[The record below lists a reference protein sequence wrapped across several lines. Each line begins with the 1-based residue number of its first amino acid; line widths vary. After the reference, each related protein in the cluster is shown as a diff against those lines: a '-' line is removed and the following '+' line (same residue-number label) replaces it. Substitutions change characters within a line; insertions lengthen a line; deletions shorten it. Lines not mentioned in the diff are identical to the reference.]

1 MATAADFRGAKPTW
15 CPGCGDFAVLS
26 AMQQALANTGATP
39 HETVVVSG
47 IGCSGKTSQYLKS
60 YGFHGLHG
68 RTVPA
73 ATAIKLVNKD
83 LTVIA
88 TGGDGDGYGIG
99 LSHSLHAMRRNI
111 DITYIVMDNNIYGLT
126 TGQVSPTSRK
136 GFKSKTSPTGSAED
150 HIRPLELA
158 LAAGASFVAQAFSGD
173 PKQLT
178 RIFEEG
184 LRHKGFSLINVF
196 SPCVT
201 FNKVNT
207 YEWFKEHLVNLDT
220 VDGYDPTDKYGAA
233 RVVGERDGMV
243 LGVVYREE
251 RPVYH
256 DELPAVSDTPIVKM
270 DIELPIAE
278 RHQILDSY
286 FR

>member
-1 MATAADFRGAKPTW
+1 MSTAQEFRGAKPTW
-15 CPGCGDFAVLS
+15 CPGCGDFAVLQ
-26 AMQQALANTGATP
+26 AIQTALAVTGNQP
-39 HETVVVSG
+39 HETVVTSG
-47 IGCSGKTSQYLKS
+47 IGCSGKTSQYLRS

-68 RTVPA
+68 RSIPA
-73 ATAIKLVNKD
+73 ATAIKLVNHS

-126 TGQVSPTSRK
+126 TGQMSPTSRK
-136 GFKSKTSPTGSAED
+136 GFKSKTSPSGSAED
-150 HIRPLELA
+150 PVRPLEMA
-158 LAAGASFVAQAFSGD
+158 LAAGASFVAQGFSGD
-173 PKQLT
+173 PKGLA
-178 RIFEEG
+178 RLFEEG
-184 LRHKGFSLINVF
+184 IRHRGFSLINVF

-207 YEWFKEHLVNLDT
+207 YEWFKEHLINLDE
-220 VDGYDPTDKYGAA
+220 VDGYDPTDKYAAA
-233 RVVGERDGMV
+233 RVVGEHDGLV
-243 LGVVYREE
+243 LGVVYQEE

-256 DELPAVSDTPIVKM
+256 EALPAVSETPIAHM
-270 DIELPIAE
+270 DIDMAVAE
-278 RHQILDSY
+278 RYQLLES

>member
-1 MATAADFRGAKPTW
+1 MATVQEFRGAKPTW
-15 CPGCGDFAVLS
+15 CPGCGDFAVLQ
-26 AMQQALANTGATP
+26 AMQTALANTGNSP
-39 HETVVVSG
+39 HQTAVVSG
-47 IGCSGKTSQYLKS
+47 IGCSGKTSQYLS
-60 YGFHGLHG
+60 AYGFHGLHG
-68 RTVPA
+68 RTIPA
-73 ATAIKLVNKD
+73 ATAIKLVNHS
-83 LTVIA
+83 LTVLA

-111 DITYIVMDNNIYGLT
+111 DITYVVMDNNIYGLT

-150 HIRPLELA
+150 PIRPLELA
-158 LAAGASFVAQAFSGD
+158 LGAGASFIAQGFSGE
-173 PKQLT
+173 PKHLT
-178 RIFEEG
+178 RLLEEAI
-184 LRHKGFSLINVF
+184 RHKGFSLVNVF

-207 YEWFKEHLVNLDT
+207 YEWFKEKLVNLDT
-220 VDGYDPTDKYGAA
+220 VAGYDPTDKYGAA
-233 RVVGERDGMV
+233 RVVGEHDGLV

-256 DELPAVSDTPIVKM
+256 DALPAVSDTPIAHM
-270 DIELPIAE
+270 NIELPVAE
-278 RHQILDSY
+278 RYAILDS

>member
-1 MATAADFRGAKPTW
+1 MATVQDFRGAKPTW
-15 CPGCGDFAVLS
+15 CPGCGDYAVL
-26 AMQQALANTGATP
+26 QAIQTALVNTGKNP
-39 HETVVVSG
+39 DETVVVSG
-47 IGCSGKTSQYLKS
+47 IGCSGKMSQHLKS

-68 RTVPA
+68 RTIPA
-73 ATAIKLVNKD
+73 ATAIKLVNHG
-83 LTVIA
+83 LTVLA

-126 TGQVSPTSRK
+126 TGQMSPTSRK

-150 HIRPLELA
+150 PVRPLELA
-158 LAAGASFVAQAFSGD
+158 MAAGASFVAQGFSGD
-173 PKQLT
+173 PNGLAQL
-178 RIFEEG
+178 FEAG
-184 LRHKGFSLINVF
+184 IRHRGFALINVF

-207 YEWFKEHLVNLDT
+207 YDWFKEHITNLD
-220 VDGYDPTDKYGAA
+220 DLEGYDVTDKPRAA
-233 RVVGERDGMV
+233 RVVSEHDGLV
-243 LGVVYREE
+243 VGVVYREE

-256 DELPAVSDTPIVKM
+256 EALPAVSEVPIVQM
-270 DIELPIAE
+270 EIDLPVAE
-278 RHQILDSY
+278 RYRILES

>member
-1 MATAADFRGAKPTW
+1 MATVQEFRGAKPTW
-15 CPGCGDFAVLS
+15 CPGCGDFAVLQ
-26 AMQQALANTGATP
+26 AMQTALANTGRTP

-47 IGCSGKTSQYLKS
+47 IGCSGKTSQYLKA

-68 RTVPA
+68 RSIPA
-73 ATAIKLVNKD
+73 ATAIKLVNHE

-136 GFKSKTSPTGSAED
+136 GFKSKTSPNGSAED
-150 HIRPLELA
+150 PIRPLELA
-158 LAAGASFVAQAFSGD
+158 LAAGASFVAQGFSGD
-173 PKQLT
+173 PKGLA
-178 RIFEEG
+178 RLFEEG
-184 LRHKGFSLINVF
+184 IQHRGFALINVF

-207 YEWFKEHLVNLDT
+207 YEWFRESLVNLDQ
-220 VDGYDPTDKYGAA
+220 VEGYDPTDRYGAA
-233 RVVGERDGMV
+233 RVVGEHDGLV

-256 DELPAVSDTPIVKM
+256 EALPAVSETPIAQM
-270 DIELPIAE
+270 AIDLPTDE
-278 RHQILDSY
+278 RYRILAS

>member
-1 MATAADFRGAKPTW
+1 MSTAQEFRGAKPTW
-15 CPGCGDFAVLS
+15 CPGCGDFAVLQ
-26 AMQQALANTGATP
+26 AIQTALAATGNSP
-39 HETVVVSG
+39 HETVVASG
-47 IGCSGKTSQYLKS
+47 IGCSGKTSQYLRS

-68 RTVPA
+68 RSIPA
-73 ATAIKLVNKD
+73 ATAIKLVNHQ

-126 TGQVSPTSRK
+126 TGQMSPTSRK
-136 GFKSKTSPTGSAED
+136 GFKSKTSPQGSAED
-150 HIRPLELA
+150 PVRPLEMA
-158 LAAGASFVAQAFSGD
+158 LAAGASFVAQGFSGD
-173 PKQLT
+173 PKGLV
-178 RIFEEG
+178 RLFEEG
-184 LRHKGFSLINVF
+184 IRHRGFSLINVF

-207 YEWFKEHLVNLDT
+207 YEWFKEHLVRLDEIE
-220 VDGYDPTDKYGAA
+220 GYDPTDKYGAA
-233 RVVGERDGMV
+233 RVVGEHDGLV

-256 DELPAVSDTPIVKM
+256 EALPAVSETPIAHMKIDLDV
-270 DIELPIAE
+270 AE
-278 RHQILDSY
+278 RYQILES

>member
-1 MATAADFRGAKPTW
+1 MATAQEFRGAKPTW
-15 CPGCGDFAVLS
+15 CPGCGDFAVLQ
-26 AMQQALANTGATP
+26 ALQTALANTGNSP
-39 HETVVVSG
+39 HETVVASG
-47 IGCSGKTSQYLKS
+47 IGCSGKTSQYVKA

-68 RTVPA
+68 RTIPA
-73 ATAIKLVNKD
+73 ATAIKLVNHS

-99 LSHSLHAMRRNI
+99 LSHSLHAMRRNV

-126 TGQVSPTSRK
+126 TGQMSPTSRK

-150 HIRPLELA
+150 PIRPLELA
-158 LAAGASFVAQAFSGD
+158 LGAGASFIAQGFSGE
-173 PKQLT
+173 PKHLT
-178 RIFEEG
+178 RLFEAG
-184 LRHKGFSLINVF
+184 IRHKGFSLINVF

-220 VDGYDPTDKYGAA
+220 VEGYDPTDKYRAA
-233 RVVGERDGMV
+233 RVVGEHDGLV

-256 DELPAVSDTPIVKM
+256 DALPAVSDI
-270 DIELPIAE
+270 PIAYTSIDLPVAE
-278 RHQILDSY
+278 RYQILDS

>member
-1 MATAADFRGAKPTW
+1 MATAQEFRGAKPTW
-15 CPGCGDFAVLS
+15 CPGCGDFAVLQ
-26 AMQQALANTGATP
+26 AMQTALANTGNSP
-39 HETVVVSG
+39 HETVVASG

-68 RTVPA
+68 RAIPA
-73 ATAIKLVNKD
+73 ATAVKLVNHS

-126 TGQVSPTSRK
+126 TGQMSPTSRK
-136 GFKSKTSPTGSAED
+136 GFKSKTSPNGSAED
-150 HIRPLELA
+150 PLRPLEMA

-178 RIFEEG
+178 RICEEAI
-184 LRHKGFSLINVF
+184 RHRGFALINVF

-207 YEWFKEHLVNLDT
+207 YEWFKSRLVN
-220 VDGYDPTDKYGAA
+220 VDEIEGYDVTDKYGAA
-233 RVVGERDGMV
+233 RVVGENDGLV
-243 LGVVYREE
+243 VGVVYREE

-256 DELPAVSDTPIVKM
+256 EALPAVSEV
-270 DIELPIAE
+270 PIAHMNIDLPVAL
-278 RHQILDSY
+278 RYQILES

>member
-1 MATAADFRGAKPTW
+1 MATVQEFRGAKPTW
-15 CPGCGDFAVLS
+15 CPGCGDFAVLQ
-26 AMQQALANTGATP
+26 ALQTALANTGRDP
-39 HETVVVSG
+39 HETAVVSG

-68 RTVPA
+68 RAIPA
-73 ATAIKLVNKD
+73 ATAIKLVNHR

-126 TGQVSPTSRK
+126 TGQMSPTSAK
-136 GFKSKTSPTGSAED
+136 GFKSKTSPSGSAED
-150 HIRPLELA
+150 PVRPLEMA
-158 LAAGASFVAQAFSGD
+158 LAAGASFVAQGFSGEA
-173 PKQLT
+173 KHLA
-178 RIFEEG
+178 RLFEEG
-184 LRHKGFSLINVF
+184 INHEGFSLINVF

-207 YEWFKEHLVNLDT
+207 YEWFRSRLVNIEEMEGFD
-220 VDGYDPTDKYGAA
+220 VTDKYSAA
-233 RVVGERDGMV
+233 RLIGEHDGLV
-243 LGVVYREE
+243 IGVVHREE

-256 DELPAVSDTPIVKM
+256 NTLPAVSETPIAQM
-270 DIELPIAE
+270 NIDLSAAE
-278 RHQILDSY
+278 RYQILES

>member
-1 MATAADFRGAKPTW
+1 MATVQEFRGAKPTW
-15 CPGCGDFAVLS
+15 CPGCGDFAVLQ
-26 AMQQALANTGATP
+26 AMQTALANTGRTP

-47 IGCSGKTSQYLKS
+47 IGCSGKTSQYLKA

-68 RTVPA
+68 RSIPA
-73 ATAIKLVNKD
+73 ATAIKLVNHD

-150 HIRPLELA
+150 PIRPLELA
-158 LAAGASFVAQAFSGD
+158 LAAGASFVAQGFSGD
-173 PKQLT
+173 PKGLT
-178 RIFEEG
+178 RLFEEG
-184 LRHKGFSLINVF
+184 IQHRGFALINVF

-207 YEWFKEHLVNLDT
+207 YEWFRENLVNLDQAP
-220 VDGYDPTDKYGAA
+220 GYDPTDRSGAG
-233 RVVGERDGMV
+233 RVVSEHDGLV
-243 LGVVYREE
+243 LGIIYREE

-256 DELPAVSDTPIVKM
+256 EALPAVSETPIAQM
-270 DIELPIAE
+270 QIDLPAE
-278 RHQILDSY
+278 ERYRLLAG

>member
-1 MATAADFRGAKPTW
+1 MATVQDFRGAKPTW
-15 CPGCGDFAVLS
+15 CPGCGDYAVL
-26 AMQQALANTGATP
+26 QAIQTALVNTGKNP
-39 HETVVVSG
+39 DETVVVSG
-47 IGCSGKTSQYLKS
+47 IGCSGKMSQHLKS

-68 RTVPA
+68 RTIPA
-73 ATAIKLVNKD
+73 ATAIKLVNHD
-83 LTVIA
+83 LTVLA

-126 TGQVSPTSRK
+126 TGQMSPTSRK

-150 HIRPLELA
+150 PVRPLELA
-158 LAAGASFVAQAFSGD
+158 MAAGASFVAQGFSGD
-173 PKQLT
+173 PNGLAQL
-178 RIFEEG
+178 FEAG
-184 LRHKGFSLINVF
+184 IRHRGFALINVF

-207 YEWFKEHLVNLDT
+207 YDWFKEHITNLD
-220 VDGYDPTDKYGAA
+220 DLEGYDVTDKPRAA
-233 RVVGERDGMV
+233 RVVSEHDGLV
-243 LGVVYREE
+243 VGVVYREE

-256 DELPAVSDTPIVKM
+256 EALPAVSEVPIVQM
-270 DIELPIAE
+270 EIDLPVAE
-278 RHQILDSY
+278 RYRILES

>member
-1 MATAADFRGAKPTW
+1 MSTVQEFRGAKPTW
-15 CPGCGDFAVLS
+15 CPGCGDFAVL
-26 AMQQALANTGATP
+26 QALQTALAATGKNT
-39 HETVVVSG
+39 HETVVTSG

-68 RTVPA
+68 RSIPA
-73 ATAIKLVNKD
+73 ATGIKLVNHS

-111 DITYIVMDNNIYGLT
+111 DMTYIVMDNNIYGLT
-126 TGQVSPTSRK
+126 TGQMSPTSRK

-150 HIRPLELA
+150 PIRPLELA
-158 LAAGASFVAQAFSGD
+158 LGAGCSFVAQGFSGE
-173 PKQLT
+173 PKHLAKL
-178 RIFEEG
+178 FEEG
-184 LRHKGFSLINVF
+184 IRHRGFSLINVF

-207 YEWFKEHLVNLDT
+207 YEWFKERLVNLDT
-220 VDGYDPTDKYGAA
+220 VEGYDVTDKYAAA
-233 RVVGERDGMV
+233 RVVGEHDGLV

-256 DELPAVSDTPIVKM
+256 EALPAVSETPIAHM
-270 DIELPIAE
+270 SIELTAAQRGE
-278 RHQILDSY
+278 ILAS
-286 FR
+286 FQ